1 MRFQGLPDSGPRAI
15 PDSSVSYAVR
25 HAFKEWAI
33 IVDALMRGEQI
44 IILRKGGLIEGH
56 GGFQV
61 EHPEFLLFPT
71 LFHQQ
76 RESVLPEAQAR
87 FDQIAHLM
95 PEPTVVRLECFAR
108 VEAWQR
114 LESVSAAC
122 ALRGLHIWRD
132 DVIKERFDW
141 GRTKQIHAMAVRI
154 FRLAAPVELPMRE
167 SYGGCKS
174 WIELAEDINTVD
186 AHAVLDDGAFA
197 AQLLRFNKALDPVAN
212 FAISS

>member
-1 MRFQGLPDSGPRAI
+1 M
-15 PDSSVSYAVR
+15 R

-44 IILRKGGLIEGH
+44 IILRKGGLIEGA
-56 GGFQV
+56 GGFEV

-71 LFHQQ
+71 MFHQQ

-87 FDQIAHLM
+87 FDKIVHLM
-95 PEPTVVRLECFAR
+95 PEPEVVRLECFAR
-108 VEAWQR
+108 VAAWHR
-114 LESVSAAC
+114 LESLAEAY

-132 DVIKERFDW
+132 NVIEGRFDW
-141 GRTKQIHAMAVRI
+141 GRSKQIHVMAVRI

-174 WIELAEDINTVD
+174 WIELAEDIETVD
-186 AHAVLDDGAFA
+186 AHAVLDDNAFK
-197 AQLLRFNKALDPVAN
+197 AQLLRFHKALEPVAN
-212 FAISS
+212 LDVPRSL

>member
-1 MRFQGLPDSGPRAI
+1 MQNTFEFDSRRVMRYFKMM
-15 PDSSVSYAVR
+15 R

-44 IILRKGGLIEGH
+44 IILRKGGLIEGP

-76 RESVLPEAQAR
+76 RESVLPEAQRR
-87 FDQIAHLM
+87 FDEIAHRM
-95 PEPTVVRLECFAR
+95 PEQAVVRLECFAR
-108 VEAWQR
+108 VEAWQK
-114 LESVSAAC
+114 LETLSAAY

-132 DVIKERFDW
+132 DVIETRFDW
-141 GRTKQIHAMAVRI
+141 GHSREIYVMAVRI

-174 WIELAEDINTVD
+174 WIELAQDINTVD
-186 AHAVLDDGAFA
+186 AHAVLNDAAFS
-197 AQLLRFNKALDPVAN
+197 AQLLLFHKALEPVAN
-212 FAISS
+212 PAISP